1 MSAGPEPR
9 TCGETASRSPG
20 RGYAI
25 REGLDIVATMPSVP
39 ALPRA
44 PYELTPEQEE
54 IRRVCRE
61 FAANEIRPISLA
73 VDEADTELP
82 SEVYN
87 KAAEIGLTSFML
99 PEALGGGGMT
109 DCLTGCIVQEELSHG
124 CAGIGNLITSNG
136 FFAEPLL
143 VLGDEAQQRRWI
155 EPLTAQQPPL
165 TALATTE
172 PESGS
177 DAASIRTTA
186 RRTDDGYVVSGQKSW
201 ISNGGVAEYCVV
213 FATVEPG
220 SGYRGVT
227 AFVLES
233 GEEGLSW
240 GPPMRKMGQR
250 AIVNAELFLDDVRVS
265 ADRRL
270 GEEGEGFRG
279 LMQTFDRSRVTLG
292 ASATGLARAALEYA
306 VAYARERVQFGKPIA
321 EHQAVSFRLAD
332 MALRV
337 DASRLLVWRAA
348 RLLDAGQRATT
359 EAAMAKLHASETA
372 MWCTWAAVQTLG
384 GWGYSREHPVE
395 KWMRDAK
402 LEEIE
407 EGTSDIQRLVI
418 ARGLVRD

>member
-1 MSAGPEPR
+1 MA
-9 TCGETASRSPG
+9 
-20 RGYAI
+20 
-25 REGLDIVATMPSVP
+25 LP

-44 PYELTPEQEE
+44 PFEITPEQED
-54 IRRVCRE
+54 IRRLCRD
-61 FAANEIRPISLA
+61 FAANEIRPVSLA
-73 VDEADTELP
+73 VDEADTEVP
-82 SEVYN
+82 WDVWN
-87 KAAEIGLTSFML
+87 RAAAIGLTSFML

-124 CAGIGNLITSNG
+124 CSGIGNLITSNG
-136 FFAEPLL
+136 FFAEPVL
-143 VLGDEAQQRRWI
+143 VLGDADQQRRWI
-155 EPLTAQQPPL
+155 EPLTGDRPPL

-172 PESGS
+172 PEAGS
-177 DAASIRTTA
+177 DAASIRTAA
-186 RRTDDGYVVSGQKSW
+186 RRDGDGYVVSGQKSW
-201 ISNGGVAEYCVV
+201 ISNGGVADTCVV

-220 SGYRGVT
+220 SGHRGVT

-233 GEEGLSW
+233 GDEGFDW

-250 AIVNAELFLDDVRVS
+250 AIVNTELFLDDVRVP

-270 GEEGEGFRG
+270 GDEGDGFRG

-306 VAYARERVQFGKPIA
+306 TQYARERVQFGKPIA

-348 RLLDAGQRATT
+348 KLIDAGERATT

-372 MWCTWAAVQTLG
+372 MWCAWAALQTLG

-418 ARGLVRD
+418 ARELVHD

>member
-1 MSAGPEPR
+1 MA
-9 TCGETASRSPG
+9 
-20 RGYAI
+20 
-25 REGLDIVATMPSVP
+25 LP

-44 PYELTPEQEE
+44 PFELTPEQEE
-54 IRRVCRE
+54 IRRLCRD
-61 FAANEIRPISLA
+61 FAASEIRPVSLA
-73 VDEADTELP
+73 VDEADTEVP
-82 SEVYN
+82 WDVWN
-87 KAAEIGLTSFML
+87 RAAAIGLTSFML
-99 PEALGGGGMT
+99 PEELGGGGMT

-136 FFAEPLL
+136 FFAEPVLA
-143 VLGDEAQQRRWI
+143 LGDEEQRRRWI
-155 EPLTAQQPPL
+155 EPLTGDKPPL

-172 PESGS
+172 PEAGS

-186 RRTDDGYVVSGQKSW
+186 RRDGDGYVISGQKSW
-201 ISNGGVAEYCVV
+201 ISNGGVADTCVV

-220 SGYRGVT
+220 SGHRGVT
-227 AFVLES
+227 AFVLER
-233 GEEGLSW
+233 GDEGLGW

-250 AIVNAELFLDDVRVS
+250 AIVNTELFLDDVRVP

-270 GEEGEGFRG
+270 GEEGDGFRG

-306 VAYARERVQFGKPIA
+306 TQYARERVQFGKPIA

-348 RLLDAGQRATT
+348 KLIDAGERATT

-372 MWCTWAAVQTLG
+372 MWCTWAALQTLG

-407 EGTSDIQRLVI
+407 EGTSDIQRLII